1 VKNLAEFVASRRL
14 QDVEQ
19 AELPDSGLC
28 INCGADLSESQT
40 YSELRV
46 CQRCRYHYSI
56 GAHRRIELLA
66 DAGSFRERDRSL
78 ISVDPLNFR
87 AQEGYRRRVQEEQ
100 RRTGLSDA
108 VVAGAARI
116 AGRPVVLAVI
126 DFRFMGGSV
135 GCAAGEKLA
144 RAIEQGARSR
154 TPVVMVIASTGIRFQ
169 EGVLALMQL
178 AKVAGAARKLA
189 AAAEPL
195 ITVLA
200 NPCLGGAFAMLGNLG
215 DLVVAEP
222 GALIG
227 YATNRVVEQS
237 TGHPAAEGSRAAE
250 ALLERGLIDNVVDR
264 GRLRDFL
271 TSVLEMLASRPRGG
285 KALDEQPT
293 RFAPAGGEAWTTVQ
307 LARHAER
314 PTATDYI
321 AHFSDSFVELRG
333 DRSGVDDRSV
343 VCGLGMLGAE
353 PALFV
358 GYERP
363 RSGGAARLRSAGLRK
378 AVRGLR
384 LAERLRVPAIVL
396 LDSLTAAP
404 DVDAESSGLGAAL
417 AEALLELE
425 RVETPVVAVIIGE
438 AHGET
443 ALALGAADRLLML
456 QNAVYEPV
464 SPETA
469 ATIIYRD
476 AKMAGD
482 VAQSL
487 RLTASDLRKLG
498 IADAVVPEPAAGAHS
513 DHEAAA
519 RLLSTAL
526 LRTIADLRQSTPRK
540 LAQARQARYR
550 RIGQY
555 SNYLGVAVGQGVAQL
570 GGDIAN
576 AAGGAIA
583 RLTRRP
589 RSGSRNA
596 LPDLDERTP

>member
-1 VKNLAEFVASRRL
+1 MKNLAEFVASRRL

-19 AELPDSGLC
+19 VELPDSGLC

-40 YSELRV
+40 YRDLRV
-46 CQRCRYHYSI
+46 CQRCRYHYSL

-66 DAGSFRERDRSL
+66 DAGSFHERDRAL
-78 ISVDPLNFR
+78 ISVDPINFR
-87 AQEGYRRRVQEEQ
+87 AQEGYRRRFQEEQ

-108 VVAGAARI
+108 VVTGAATI
-116 AGRPVVLAVI
+116 AGRRVVLAVV
-126 DFRFMGGSV
+126 DFRFMGGSI

-144 RAIEQGARSR
+144 RAIEQGARSH
-154 TPVVMVIASTGIRFQ
+154 TPVVLIIASSGVRFQ

-178 AKVAGAARKLA
+178 AKIAAAARRLA
-189 AAAEPL
+189 AAGEPL

-200 NPCLGGAFAMLGNLG
+200 NPCLGGAFSMLGNLG

-227 YATNRVVEQS
+227 YATNRMLEENS
-237 TGHPAAEGSRAAE
+237 GHPAPEGARTAE
-250 ALLERGLIDNVVDR
+250 AQHERGLIDNVVDR
-264 GRLRDFL
+264 ARLRDFL

-285 KALDEQPT
+285 AQPSDQPA

-333 DRSGVDDRSV
+333 DRSGADDRSV

-353 PALFV
+353 PVLFI

-363 RSGGAARLRSAGLRK
+363 RAGSAARVQPAGLRK
-378 AVRGLR
+378 AARALR
-384 LAERLRVPAIVL
+384 LAERLRVPAVVL
-396 LDSLTAAP
+396 LDGLTAAP
-404 DVDAESSGLGAAL
+404 DTEAEAAGLGAAL
-417 AEALLELE
+417 AEALAEIE
-425 RVETPVVAVIIGE
+425 RAETPVVAAVIGE
-438 AHGET
+438 ARGET

-456 QNAVYEPV
+456 QNAVFEPV
-464 SPETA
+464 SPEAA
-469 ATIIYRD
+469 ATILYRD
-476 AKMAGD
+476 AGMAGD

-487 RLTASDLRKLG
+487 RLTAFDLRRLG

-519 RLLSTAL
+519 RLLSAAL
-526 LRTIADLRQSTPRK
+526 LRTIADLRQSTPRR
-540 LAQARQARYR
+540 LVQARQARYR

-555 SNYLGVAVGQGVAQL
+555 SSYLASAVGQGVAAL

-583 RLTRRP
+583 RLTRRSRPP
-589 RSGSRNA
+589 RSNVPDDGAA
-596 LPDLDERTP
+596 LP

>member
-1 VKNLAEFVASRRL
+1 
-14 QDVEQ
+14 
-19 AELPDSGLC
+19 
-28 INCGADLSESQT
+28 
-40 YSELRV
+40 
-46 CQRCRYHYSI
+46 
-56 GAHRRIELLA
+56 
-66 DAGSFRERDRSL
+66 
-78 ISVDPLNFR
+78 
-87 AQEGYRRRVQEEQ
+87 
-100 RRTGLSDA
+100 
-108 VVAGAARI
+108 
-116 AGRPVVLAVI
+116 
-126 DFRFMGGSV
+126 M
-135 GCAAGEKLA
+135 
-144 RAIEQGARSR
+144 
-154 TPVVMVIASTGIRFQ
+154 MIASTGIRFQ
-169 EGVLALMQL
+169 EGMLALMQL

-589 RSGSRNA
+589 RSGSRNV